1 MPTTTASSRLHVSSL
16 SLKSRWLLVSVMVC
30 LFSTNTST
38 TTTTTSNYAGG
49 GVVLAAAGAAPT
61 RPQQQPN
68 ADHVSM
74 TKEAALLRAK
84 HLDKKKPL
92 MLNRKK
98 HKQQT
103 HGTTTTTTTN
113 NHDNYISNGNTS
125 NGNNNGNNIDHDY
138 QHYDPSNDSMDGS
151 FTSLLFPGSTPEVY
165 HLSDRIPVFV
175 EYVES
180 RKTQLPVKYFQMPGV
195 CRPPSPDE
203 SNAIDVKIKR
213 KNLGQRLMGT
223 QSTQL
228 TSYSISAL
236 ENKSC
241 TPMCQ
246 SRLDSKQIK
255 FLKKL
260 IDKQY
265 RVHFTMDSLPVLV
278 RSKSRNYALRGFP
291 IGFKQQGD
299 MRKQQGDIHNGQ
311 VAQGNSNTDTDTDT
325 ITTTTATTTTT
336 TTTTANISNNAKNQY
351 YIYNHLRFV
360 IYYNDFIPPP
370 DANTDT
376 GTRIVKK
383 GMHITGFDVVPVSIQ
398 QDMQHCNDA
407 ESSLQN
413 RIDTFQP
420 LKTDN
425 AGNPIDVLFSYEV
438 SFQHSHITWADRWDI
453 YMMESPDNEIHYF
466 AIVNSLMIAFLLTG
480 VVLVIML
487 RALKKDIAQYNTMDI
502 HISMGMGM
510 AEDDHVNIMEETGWK
525 LVHGDVF
532 RPPMRGRTLL
542 SVSVGTGLQIGTS
555 VFLTLMAYAAR
566 FLNPMRKGQTLSY
579 VVILYVLS
587 GSVAG
592 YSSAKLYKF
601 FHGKAWKRTTLMT
614 AAAFPG
620 VLFTLF
626 VALNFFLHLAL
637 GKASAAV
644 SFWTMLLMFLLWVCV
659 SAPLV
664 FIGAFFGYKSDKIQV
679 PTKTTQI
686 ARFIPDSNSWFV
698 KFPHCALMAGIL
710 PFASVAIEL
719 SFIMNALWINQIYY
733 IMGFLTI
740 VCFVFTL
747 SCSTM
752 SMVMCYCQLCNED
765 HRWWWKSFFNGAST
779 GFYLFVYSLWYL
791 VFKLELV
798 GLLSLVVY
806 ISYMGLICFAF
817 ALYCGGVALISSF
830 WFCTKI
836 YGAVKVE

>member
-1 MPTTTASSRLHVSSL
+1 MPMSTTKSSRSNVSSI
-16 SLKSRWLLVSVMVC
+16 SFKSRWMLLVSLMVC
-30 LFSTNTST
+30 FWSTNTSNWC
-38 TTTTTSNYAGG
+38 SLI
-49 GVVLAAAGAAPT
+49 VVVAAAAAGTAPT
-61 RPQQQPN
+61 RPQQQQAN

-98 HKQQT
+98 HKP
-103 HGTTTTTTTN
+103 TTN
-113 NHDNYISNGNTS
+113 NQDNKNS

-138 QHYDPSNDSMDGS
+138 QQYDPSNDSIAGS

-165 HLSDRIPVFV
+165 HHSDRIPIFV

-195 CRPPSPDE
+195 CRPPSADE

-236 ENKSC
+236 QDKSC

-260 IDKQY
+260 VDKQY

-291 IGFKQQGD
+291 IGFKQQQQQ
-299 MRKQQGDIHNGQ
+299 QQGDVPNGQ
-311 VAQGNSNTDTDTDT
+311 VAQGNPSID
-325 ITTTTATTTTT
+325 TTTTT
-336 TTTTANISNNAKNQY
+336 NTSKNAKNQY

-370 DANTDT
+370 NAKTETDTSTDT
-376 GTRIVKK
+376 GTRIVKM

-407 ESSLQN
+407 QSSLQN
-413 RIDTFQP
+413 KIDTFQP

-438 SFQHSHITWADRWDI
+438 SFQHSDITWADRWDI

-487 RALKKDIAQYNTMDI
+487 RALKKDIAQYNTMDLNI
-502 HISMGMGM
+502 NMGMGM
-510 AEDDHVNIMEETGWK
+510 ADDDHVNIMEETGWK

-555 VFLTLMAYAAR
+555 VFLTLMASAAR

-592 YSSAKLYKF
+592 YTSAKLYKF

-626 VALNFFLHLAL
+626 VALNFILHLAL

-644 SFWTMLLMFLLWVCV
+644 SFWTMLLMFLLWICV

-733 IMGFLTI
+733 IMGFLTV

-752 SMVMCYCQLCNED
+752 AMVMCYCQLCNED

-779 GFYLFVYSLWYL
+779 GFYLFLYSLWYL

-817 ALYCGGVALISSF
+817 ALYCGGVAVISSF